1 MRILSVIPSGLEI
14 HVHVHVHVSLV
25 LMWYSVR
32 ACTTNVHVPLIGD
45 RVIV

>member
-14 HVHVHVHVSLV
+14 HVHVHIHALLV
-25 LMWYSVR
+25 WMWYSVR
-32 ACTTNVHVPLIGD
+32 ACTTNVHVLLIGD